1 MEWNHKKMCIHN
13 PNLYNC
19 AACVGQSMLGRVQD
33 LQQAYQ
39 AGATGVGQSMLGRV
53 QGLQQAYQSGATG
66 SPSSYDLDY
75 QMFLKYA
82 ELSDGELM
90 NCFYDEELFYKEN
103 LERQIEFLK
112 AQTERDIAAH
122 RISFLNWVAK
132 YRKQITEKR
141 LDELKAFL

>member
-19 AACVGQSMLGRVQD
+19 AACVGQSMLQ
-33 LQQAYQ
+33 YQ
-39 AGATGVGQSMLGRV
+39 ATVSF
-53 QGLQQAYQSGATG
+53 GATG
-66 SPSSYDLDY
+66 SGSSASDY
-75 QMFLKYA
+75 QMFLTYA

-90 NCFYDEELFYKEN
+90 NKFYDEELAFKES
-103 LERQIEFLK
+103 LEREIEFLK
-112 AQTERDIAAH
+112 SQTERDIAAH
-122 RISFLNWVAK
+122 RIAFLNWVAK